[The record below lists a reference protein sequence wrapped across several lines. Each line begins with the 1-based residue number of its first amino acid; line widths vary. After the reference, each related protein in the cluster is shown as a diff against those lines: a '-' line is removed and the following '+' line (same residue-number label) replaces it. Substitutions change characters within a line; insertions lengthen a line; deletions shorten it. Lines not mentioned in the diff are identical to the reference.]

1 VRTTRAVFIV
11 LGWLMLIGGAA
22 MVAIAAVG
30 ADDLGVLLGVGGG
43 GLSLVIT
50 GVVFLLVARYFKNFL
65 GADALDEPVAGT
77 AVVLTVT
84 DTGTTINNVNAV
96 LMVHA
101 TLTVPGHDPYDGSFR
116 IAVGRTQWGAIQPGM
131 TLPVLVER
139 NDPSKIVHDPSRP
152 AVAGNTVVGRV
163 GDGTVTQAMS
173 AADMIARGVPSQ
185 GVLETADPTGI
196 TAGQV
201 LASLPAHEADDPLM
215 RVVFTYTP
223 SGSDQQ
229 RAEILV
235 RVPDGKGQWLLPGET
250 LPIVY
255 LPDAPTTATID
266 WSRL

>member
-1 VRTTRAVFIV
+1 VVFIV
-11 LGWLMLIGGAA
+11 LGWLMLFGGGA

-152 AVAGNTVVGRV
+152 AVAVSTVIG
-163 GDGTVTQAMS
+163 QAGAAVSQTMS

-185 GVLETADPTGI
+185 GVLETADATGI
-196 TAGQV
+196 SAGQV
-201 LASLPAHEADDPLM
+201 LASLPGHEADDPLV

-235 RVPDGKGQWLLPGET
+235 RVPDGKGHWLLPGET

-255 LPDAPTTATID
+255 LPDDPATATID